1 MDRSMWQTIIGS
13 IIGAISAALIT
24 ILVERLRKPKLDLR
38 IAEPVESK
46 YEDRPAKLKRA
57 VRLQIENMPLPWWAR
72 WMSRSPALQC
82 GGDIS
87 FHHLDGQNVFGRSMI
102 IRWPESPEP
111 IPLRIRLGNE
121 EGVIVDPARIVL
133 EQRKD
138 VYPGKSELIDVAC
151 RFDQD
156 QECYGWNNESYF
168 SNPLWKNPNWKLPK
182 GRYLVKTKI
191 AFAGSSLIG
200 IFRLVNDVGIRD
212 FRLEKALPSDFEK
225 ITEAER

>member
-1 MDRSMWQTIIGS
+1 MWQTILGS
-13 IIGAISAALIT
+13 IIGAISAALVT
-24 ILVERLRKPKLDLR
+24 IMVEKLRKPTLQLKIDDPM
-38 IAEPVESK
+38 ENK

-57 VRLQIENMPLPWWAR
+57 VRLKIENESLPCWAR

-102 IRWPESPEP
+102 IRWTESPEP
-111 IPLRIRLGNE
+111 IPLPIKIGNE
-121 EGVIVDPARIVL
+121 QGVIIDPARMVL

-156 QECYGWNNESYF
+156 EECYGWNNESYF
-168 SNPLWKNPNWKLPK
+168 SEPLWRNSNWKLSK
-182 GRYLVKTKI
+182 DRYLVKINI
-191 AFAGSSLIG
+191 AFAGQPLTDF
-200 IFRLVNDVGIRD
+200 FRLINDVDIQD
-212 FRLEKALPSDFEK
+212 FRLEKALPGDAEK
-225 ITEAER
+225 INEAGR